1 MSAWSNLM
9 RQAAVLCGLL
19 TVALAVVL
27 MAIKYQVQAY
37 EEELTRL
44 NDRIGTERQTIQVL
58 KAEFSYLTDPERL
71 RGLASHH
78 LGLLPIEPAQ
88 LATFSTFDAPR
99 LDQQTAGTA
108 SGVPPEKRPASA
120 AGARR

>member
-37 EEELTRL
+37 EEELAHL
-44 NDRIGTERQTIQVL
+44 NERIVQEKQTIQIL
-58 KAEFSYLTDPERL
+58 KAEFSYRTEPDRL
-71 RGLASHH
+71 RGLATQH
-78 LGLLPIEPAQ
+78 LGLVPIEPAQ
-88 LATFSTFDAPR
+88 LATFAGLDDPR
-99 LDQQTAGTA
+99 FDQQSGQVASTAQ
-108 SGVPPEKRPASA
+108 VKQRPVVM
-120 AGARR
+120 GARR

>member
-37 EEELTRL
+37 EEELVHL
-44 NDRIGTERQTIQVL
+44 NDRIVQEKQTIQIL
-58 KAEFSYLTDPERL
+58 KAEFSYLTEPDRL
-71 RGLASHH
+71 RGLATQH
-78 LGLLPIEPAQ
+78 LGLVPIEPVQ
-88 LATFSTFDAPR
+88 LATFAVFDEPHV
-99 LDQQTAGTA
+99 DQHSGAVVGTA
-108 SGVPPEKRPASA
+108 QVKQRSLAM
-120 AGARR
+120 GARR

>member
-9 RQAAVLCGLL
+9 RQAAILCALL

-37 EEELTRL
+37 EEELTLL
-44 NDRIGTERQTIQVL
+44 NDRIVQEKQTIQIL
-58 KAEFSYLTDPERL
+58 KGEFSYLTEPDRL
-71 RGLASHH
+71 RGLATQH
-78 LGLLPIEPAQ
+78 LGLVPIEPAQ
-88 LATFSTFDAPR
+88 LATFAGLDDPR
-99 LDQQTAGTA
+99 FDQQSSAADSGTGHA
-108 SGVPPEKRPASA
+108 KQLPLA

>member
-37 EEELTRL
+37 EEELAHL
-44 NDRIGTERQTIQVL
+44 NDRIVQEKQTIQIL
-58 KAEFSYLTDPERL
+58 KAEFSYRTEPDRL
-71 RGLASHH
+71 RGLATQY
-78 LGLLPIEPAQ
+78 LGLVPIEPAQ
-88 LATFSTFDAPR
+88 LATFAGLDDPRFDQHADPV
-99 LDQQTAGTA
+99 AGTA
-108 SGVPPEKRPASA
+108 PVKQRSLAM
-120 AGARR
+120 GARR

>member
-37 EEELTRL
+37 EEELAHL
-44 NDRIGTERQTIQVL
+44 NERIVQEKQTIQIL
-58 KAEFSYLTDPERL
+58 KAECSYRTEPDRL
-71 RGLASHH
+71 RGRATQHV
-78 LGLLPIEPAQ
+78 GLVPIEPAQ
-88 LATFSTFDAPR
+88 RATFAGLDEPRGDPQSGQVASTA
-99 LDQQTAGTA
+99 QVKQ
-108 SGVPPEKRPASA
+108 RPVVM
-120 AGARR
+120 GARR

>member
-37 EEELTRL
+37 EEELAHL
-44 NDRIGTERQTIQVL
+44 NDRIVQEKQTIQIL
-58 KAEFSYLTDPERL
+58 KAEFSYRTEPDRL
-71 RGLASHH
+71 RGLATQY
-78 LGLLPIEPAQ
+78 LGLVPIEPAQ
-88 LATFSTFDAPR
+88 LATFAGLDDPRFDQHVDPVV
-99 LDQQTAGTA
+99 GTA
-108 SGVPPEKRPASA
+108 PVKQRSLAM
-120 AGARR
+120 GARR

>member
-37 EEELTRL
+37 EEELVHL
-44 NDRIGTERQTIQVL
+44 NDRIVQEKQTIQIL
-58 KAEFSYLTDPERL
+58 KAEFSYLTEPDRL
-71 RGLASHH
+71 RGLATQH
-78 LGLLPIEPAQ
+78 LGLVPIEPAQ
-88 LATFSTFDAPR
+88 LATFAV
-99 LDQQTAGTA
+99 LDEPHVDQHSGSVVGTA
-108 SGVPPEKRPASA
+108 QVKQRSLAM
-120 AGARR
+120 GARR

>member
-37 EEELTRL
+37 EEELAHL
-44 NDRIGTERQTIQVL
+44 NDRIVQEKQTIQIL
-58 KAEFSYLTDPERL
+58 KAEFSYRTEPDRL
-71 RGLASHH
+71 RGLATQY
-78 LGLLPIEPAQ
+78 LGLVPIEPAQ
-88 LATFSTFDAPR
+88 LATFAGLDDPR
-99 LDQQTAGTA
+99 FDQQSGQVASTAQ
-108 SGVPPEKRPASA
+108 VKQRPVVM
-120 AGARR
+120 GARR